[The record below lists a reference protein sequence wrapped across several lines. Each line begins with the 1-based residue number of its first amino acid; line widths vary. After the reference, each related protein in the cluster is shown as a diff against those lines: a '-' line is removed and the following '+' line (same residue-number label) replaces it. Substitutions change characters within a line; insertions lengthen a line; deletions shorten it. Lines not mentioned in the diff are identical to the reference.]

1 MSRTPG
7 SSSQAAI
14 RSASSTLP
22 AGNPSG
28 GGSTVSTATSA
39 SSAATLA
46 LTDGAE
52 AAAASRP

>member
-22 AGNPSG
+22 AGRPSG
-28 GGSTVSTATSA
+28 GGSTVSAAASA
-39 SSAATLA
+39 SSAANLA
-46 LTDGAE
+46 LDEGAE
-52 AAAASRP
+52 VAAARRP